1 MPAEEA
7 CGVFQT
13 KRHPCQGLQA
23 RSRAGSR
30 LWQNLS
36 DVTTAV
42 DAAELIEKLLEVPA
56 KSKHVFYRL
65 RGDRPP

>member
-1 MPAEEA
+1 MG
-7 CGVFQT
+7 CSRRRGT
-13 KRHPCQGLQA
+13 PCQGLQA

-42 DAAELIEKLLEVPA
+42 DAAELIEKLLEVPT
-56 KSKHVFYRL
+56 KTKHVFDRL
-65 RGDRPP
+65 WGDRTP